1 MKNKIEYI
9 ILDNKSLIIES
20 YIGNF
25 KVDELIEFKVKVSND
40 KIYDPNFNVIH
51 DFRKLEFLFGIE
63 EISKYINLISKN
75 SKLLG
80 NRKSV
85 MITETPNQVV
95 TSMGFDLLKNNLP
108 IQVNVCSTLENAFN
122 FINLPKE
129 DWKFIES
136 LVNSLKD

>member
-95 TSMGFDLLKNNLP
+95 ASMGFDLLKNKLP
-108 IQVNVCSTLENAFN
+108 IQVNVCSTIENAFN

-129 DWKFIES
+129 DWKFIAS